1 MAFHGRRNGGKNS
14 SMAAQNH
21 IWSRNGVAIDKD
33 FIHDDVINPEEAFQQ
48 LMFQFSQHFGGKSI
62 YILEKIGPDNFT
74 MTHEWKVA
82 SNTAQELHSVF
93 SSDEVGKR
101 FPGIWEKEVVETS
114 EAYAAL
120 LKRYDNVVGLIVF
133 EKEEKKDSRNLLQT
147 VRLMGFFVSTLLY
160 CWKLIERLHTLGYI
174 DVLTGVG
181 NFNSLLSALDHLPDE
196 ESLGVIFADVSGL
209 KQVNDNYGH
218 EAGNELLKKVT
229 GSSIRVFPK
238 QHVFRVGGDEFII
251 LEGGIKEDEFSRKVR
266 ELRLLM
272 KSRKIDIALGSV
284 WVPEF
289 TMDFSVLK
297 NQADWK
303 MYEEKRSFYQKKGK
317 ELPIYQP
324 SSPEEIGLRV
334 NCDIVPSP
342 FFIFEVERDKTDA
355 ITDIRIEAVNKAF
368 ADLFDMRPDEWTN
381 RSILPLLNAADQPV
395 WSYIHKMAN
404 EKENVTFRINSRC
417 LKQEMMASMKMT
429 SRRYGT
435 FVMMPVGDASATM
448 S

>member
-1 MAFHGRRNGGKNS
+1 MEGETEENS
-14 SMAAQNH
+14 SMAAHSH
-21 IWSRNGVAIDKD
+21 IWSRYGVDIDKN
-33 FIHDDVINPEEAFQQ
+33 FIHDDVISPEEAFQNM
-48 LMFQFSQHFGGKSI
+48 MFQFSQHFGGKRI

-82 SNTAQELHSVF
+82 SNTAREIHSVF
-93 SSDEVGKR
+93 SSDEVEKR
-101 FPGIWEKEVVETS
+101 FPGIWEKEVVETPK
-114 EAYAAL
+114 AYAAL

-133 EKEEKKDSRNLLQT
+133 EKEKKEDSRNLLQT

-160 CWKLIERLHTLGYI
+160 SWKLIGRLHTLGYI

-181 NFNSLLSALDHLPDE
+181 NFNSLLSALDHLSDE

-209 KQVNDNYGH
+209 KQVNDNFGH

-229 GSSIRVFPK
+229 GSSMRIFPK
-238 QHVFRVGGDEFII
+238 QHIFRVGGDEFII
-251 LEGGIKEDEFSRKVR
+251 LEGGVEETEFSKKVR

-297 NQADWK
+297 NQADRK

-317 ELPIYQP
+317 ELPVYQP
-324 SSPEEIGLRV
+324 VSPEEIGLRV

-355 ITDIRIEAVNKAF
+355 ITNIRIKVANKAF
-368 ADLFDMRPDEWTN
+368 ADLFGMRPEEWTD

-404 EKENVTFRINSRC
+404 EKENVTFRVNSQC
-417 LKQEMMASMKMT
+417 LKQEMMVSMKMT
-429 SRRYGT
+429 SSHYGT
-435 FVMMPVGDASATM
+435 LVMMPVGPQA
-448 S
+448 